1 MSDHYS
7 EEEDDD
13 GGEDEGDNAGGV
25 GDDEDAKVQRKLHLF
40 QCQSVQQS
48 IKRLWDLLP
57 QDEHG
62 QLAMEGY
69 VELNLRL
76 QKALTQEFVLERA
89 IDSAIGDWGEDV
101 RDGQRSMA
109 VDEFAMFLF
118 ELCSLWCGPSVSLLV
133 YLLFLNATFIA
144 VTDARGAHT
153 VGLRP
158 LGSVERLPQPFFDLL
173 SVQGWARQPEDDG
186 GLDEDQA
193 LSAWLVRN
201 LSPESEHATRLQV
214 QRQVF
219 QVTHDVRSVLLFQD
233 GRPSG
238 EGDILDLVKQASK
251 NLSKVAPIGAEAL
264 SSSVASG
271 MPSSGAGVERIAE
284 LYSRPWCPTMHTK
297 AHRRLG
303 FPTHCRPWHGSQV

>member
-1 MSDHYS
+1 MSDHFS
-7 EEEDDD
+7 EEDEAEDAGED
-13 GGEDEGDNAGGV
+13 GGNIGQGENEDC
-25 GDDEDAKVQRKLHLF
+25 KVQRKLHLF
-40 QCQSVQQS
+40 QCASVQLS

-57 QDEHG
+57 KDEDR
-62 QLAMEGY
+62 LLVMEGY

-101 RDGQRSMA
+101 REGQRSMA
-109 VDEFAMFLF
+109 SDEFAMFLF

-158 LGSVERLPQPFFDLL
+158 LAAVERLPQPFFDLL
-173 SVQGWARQPEDDG
+173 SVQGWARQPEDG
-186 GLDEDQA
+186 AGLDEEQA
-193 LSAWLVRN
+193 LNAWLVRN
-201 LSPESEHATRLQV
+201 LSSEREQATRLQV

-233 GRPSG
+233 GKQTGRA
-238 EGDILDLVKQASK
+238 EVLDLVKHA
-251 NLSKVAPIGAEAL
+251 
-264 SSSVASG
+264 
-271 MPSSGAGVERIAE
+271 
-284 LYSRPWCPTMHTK
+284 
-297 AHRRLG
+297 
-303 FPTHCRPWHGSQV
+303 